1 MAGPHLEFAND
12 FIDFL
17 NEAITPFHA
26 VEASKKRLKA
36 AGFVQV
42 SERDQWNLQRGGKYF
57 FARNDTSIVAF
68 SVGSQFPQSGG
79 SFTVLAAHTDSP
91 CLRIKPVACFQ
102 KGQALMLNTQP
113 YGGGKYIS
121 IRIEIFFIQ
130 FLRVVCFSQ
139 DSGTLGLTVIS
150 VSLVAPLS
158 VARIPVPSRLVTS
171 PSANQS
177 LVFPT

>member
-1 MAGPHLEFAND
+1 MILRPLFRSFHSSIRRRTMAGPHLEFAND

-42 SERDQWNLQRGGKYF
+42 SERDEWKLQRGGKYF

-113 YGGGKYIS
+113 YGGGKYFSILLFFRVENFYSIS
-121 IRIEIFFIQ
+121 LFVC
-130 FLRVVCFSQ
+130 FLR
-139 DSGTLGLTVIS
+139 
-150 VSLVAPLS
+150 SLAH
-158 VARIPVPSRLVTS
+158 LV
-171 PSANQS
+171 
-177 LVFPT
+177 